1 MENNILFD
9 LARIKCEIYFLNKS
23 SKYDDTE
30 KIKSLLENEYSSI
43 SMKMENSKRSS
54 SPKKKDKNKD
64 DEKAQEKKDKEE
76 TKTLFIQYY
85 EKGETVND
93 NMLILSK

>member
-9 LARIKCEIYFLNKS
+9 FARIKCEIYFLNKS

-30 KIKSLLENEYSSI
+30 KIKALLENEHSSI
-43 SMKMENSKRSS
+43 SMKIETPKRSS
-54 SPKKKDKNKD
+54 SPKKKDKNKE
-64 DEKAQEKKDKEE
+64 DEKVQEIKDKDQ

-85 EKGETVND
+85 ERGDIAND